1 MLCRRDERLPL
12 HSPGLIRI
20 EVTNSAITYQ
30 VGSQLILTR
39 TSPIVKRVHEVLRM
53 GAQFPFQQWLRT
65 WLTDHRGRLKLA
77 VAVVVGAG
85 ATTMLAQG
93 SRRSQHYFSAG
104 SIAGNLKSCCSLP
117 SQPRHS
123 RHFCCRISGGFDTI
137 PTRDCTKRLP
147 WCWDRSSALKA
158 SDGIEHEGRRHAL
171 PCHPTTLVCP

>member
-39 TSPIVKRVHEVLRM
+39 TSPIVKRVNEVLRM
-53 GAQFPFQQWLRT
+53 GAQFSSQQWLRT

-85 ATTMLAQG
+85 ATAILAQG
-93 SRRSQHYFSAG
+93 SRRSQPYFSAG
-104 SIAGNLKSCCSLP
+104 SIAGNLKSFCLLRPQSRRIRIVNDFAATTP
-117 SQPRHS
+117 PYS
-123 RHFCCRISGGFDTI
+123 RHFVAEFQAALTQFLHETAQNACH
-137 PTRDCTKRLP
+137 
-147 WCWDRSSALKA
+147 SAGAAHHL
-158 SDGIEHEGRRHAL
+158 
-171 PCHPTTLVCP
+171 